1 MQTGGSASQRMK
13 QLELLSAACH
23 SRGVARVVELH
34 SPRPRTVTSHFL
46 ALRVDALLMEW
57 PDGCTPRELIDN
69 ADVDVYFEH
78 DGQRFACETCT
89 RGQVLVSARRA
100 GIQSAWRLALPR
112 RVEPREQRTS
122 PRVDLRANGTIAATL
137 IAMDEPDRPLAAR
150 LAGISCGGIGATP
163 DDDPDPLVSVRFW
176 AETGRVVTF
185 TYRKP
190 QAIGILVRRFLEA
203 RIADPGDLLSTFA
216 DTVTAE
222 LDPVVARLG
231 DEVDA
236 CESSLDGLGLRE
248 RRRKV
253 SRARSAAIAYRRF
266 VSPQRQALE
275 RLALA
280 PIDWLDENDRAHL
293 RESAD
298 RAARMV
304 EELESVRE
312 RSALIHEELT
322 DLRAEQMDTRA
333 LLISIVALVF
343 LPLTFITG
351 LLGMNVEGIPFASR
365 PWAFWGVTAFCVA
378 VAIGVTAWFIRHR
391 WIGRL

>member
-1 MQTGGSASQRMK
+1 MRAFVLDDGRGAELPFGEGAERFGRATLVWLHIDAREAASRTWLDQQTDIPFIARTALTAS
-13 QLELLSAACH
+13 ET
-23 SRGVARVVELH
+23 
-34 SPRPRTVTSHFL
+34 RPRSDLVGQGVVVN
-46 ALRVDALLMEW
+46 LR
-57 PDGCTPRELIDN
+57 
-69 ADVDVYFEH
+69 
-78 DGQRFACETCT
+78 
-89 RGQVLVSARRA
+89 
-100 GIQSAWRLALPR
+100 
-112 RVEPREQRTS
+112 
-122 PRVDLRANGTIAATL
+122 
-137 IAMDEPDRPLAAR
+137 
-150 LAGISCGGIGATP
+150 GIGATP

>member
-1 MQTGGSASQRMK
+1 MRAFVLDDGRGAELPFGEGAERFGRAILVWLHIDAREAAGRTWLDQQTDIPFIARTALTAS
-13 QLELLSAACH
+13 ET
-23 SRGVARVVELH
+23 
-34 SPRPRTVTSHFL
+34 RPRSDLVGHGVVVN
-46 ALRVDALLMEW
+46 LR
-57 PDGCTPRELIDN
+57 
-69 ADVDVYFEH
+69 
-78 DGQRFACETCT
+78 
-89 RGQVLVSARRA
+89 
-100 GIQSAWRLALPR
+100 
-112 RVEPREQRTS
+112 
-122 PRVDLRANGTIAATL
+122 
-137 IAMDEPDRPLAAR
+137 
-150 LAGISCGGIGATP
+150 GIGATP

-190 QAIGILVRRFLEA
+190 QAIGILVRRFLEG
-203 RIADPGDLLSTFA
+203 RISDPGDLLSTYA

-275 RLALA
+275 RLALV

>member
-1 MQTGGSASQRMK
+1 MRAFVLDDGRGAELPFGEGAERFGRATLVWLHIDGREVASRAWLDQQTDIPFIARTALTAS
-13 QLELLSAACH
+13 ET
-23 SRGVARVVELH
+23 
-34 SPRPRTVTSHFL
+34 RPRSDLVGQGVVVN
-46 ALRVDALLMEW
+46 LR
-57 PDGCTPRELIDN
+57 
-69 ADVDVYFEH
+69 
-78 DGQRFACETCT
+78 
-89 RGQVLVSARRA
+89 
-100 GIQSAWRLALPR
+100 
-112 RVEPREQRTS
+112 
-122 PRVDLRANGTIAATL
+122 
-137 IAMDEPDRPLAAR
+137 
-150 LAGISCGGIGATP
+150 GIGATP

-190 QAIGILVRRFLEA
+190 QAIGILARRFLEG